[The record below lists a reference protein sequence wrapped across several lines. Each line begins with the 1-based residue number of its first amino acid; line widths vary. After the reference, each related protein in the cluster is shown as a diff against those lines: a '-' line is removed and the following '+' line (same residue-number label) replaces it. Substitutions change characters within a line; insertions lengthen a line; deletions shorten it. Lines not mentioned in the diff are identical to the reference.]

1 LKILQV
7 IPYFPPAYAFGGPV
21 QGAYQISRQ
30 LAKMGHEVVVY
41 TSDAKDFTSRLT
53 SINTFEELDGF
64 KVYYLRNISMFFV
77 KYFKLFITPA
87 LYQVTKREIRTFD
100 IIHLHEYR
108 TFQNIVTYRFAK
120 KYGVPYVLQAH
131 GSLPRVGSWRKMK
144 WIYDTLYGYNLLR
157 SAARVIAV
165 TSFEAEQYRNFGI
178 PVDKIAII
186 PNGIDLAEYANLPP
200 KGCFRRKYNIPEEK
214 RIILYLGRLHRVKGV
229 DILLKAYAY
238 LRNKVKKGNDT
249 VLVIV
254 GPDDGFLTEAKS
266 LVSALGISNA
276 VLFTGPLYGRS
287 KLEALVD
294 AEFLVIPSRY
304 ETFPYVLLEAYACG
318 KPVIAS
324 NVGGL
329 SSLVVEGVTGT
340 LFETGNFKQL
350 ADKMFQLLNDE
361 YLIKEMGTKAKK
373 LVKEKYSMEKISLQI
388 EKLYSECQR

>member
-1 LKILQV
+1 MKILQV

-21 QGAYQISRQ
+21 QVAYQISRQ
-30 LAKMGHEVVVY
+30 LAKKGHEVIVY
-41 TSDAKDFTSRLT
+41 TSDAKDFATRLT
-53 SINTFEELDGF
+53 SINPCKELDGF
-64 KVYYLRNISMFFV
+64 KVYYLRNISMLSV
-77 KYFKLFITPA
+77 KYFKFFITPD
-87 LYQVTKREIRTFD
+87 LYQVAKREIKTFD

-108 TFQNIVTYRFAK
+108 TFQNIVIYRFAK

-131 GSLPRVGSWRKMK
+131 GSLPRIGSWRKLK
-144 WIYDTLYGYNLLR
+144 WVYDTLYGYKLLR
-157 SAARVIAV
+157 SAAKVIAV

-186 PNGIDLAEYANLPP
+186 PNGINLAEYANLPP
-200 KGCFRRKYNIPEEK
+200 QGCFKRKYNIPEEK
-214 RIILYLGRLHRVKGV
+214 RVILYLGRLHRVKGV

-238 LRNKVKKGNDT
+238 LRNKVKKANDT

-254 GPDDGFLTEAKS
+254 GPDDGFFTEAKY
-266 LVSALGISNA
+266 LASALGISNA
-276 VLFTGPLYGRS
+276 VLFTGSLYGRS

-318 KPVIAS
+318 KPVIAA

-329 SSLVVEGVTGT
+329 SSLVIEGVTGT

-361 YLIKEMGTKAKK
+361 YLIKEMGAKAIR
-373 LVKEKYSMEKISLQI
+373 LVKEKYSIEKIALQT
-388 EKLYSECQR
+388 EKLYSELF

>member
-1 LKILQV
+1 
-7 IPYFPPAYAFGGPV
+7 
-21 QGAYQISRQ
+21 
-30 LAKMGHEVVVY
+30 
-41 TSDAKDFTSRLT
+41 
-53 SINTFEELDGF
+53 F
-64 KVYYLRNISMFFV
+64 KF
-77 KYFKLFITPA
+77 FITPD
-87 LYQVTKREIRTFD
+87 LYQVAKREIKTFD

-108 TFQNIVTYRFAK
+108 TFQNIVIYRFAK

-131 GSLPRVGSWRKMK
+131 GSLPRIGSWRKLK
-144 WIYDTLYGYNLLR
+144 WVYDTLYGYKLLR
-157 SAARVIAV
+157 SAAKVIAV

-200 KGCFRRKYNIPEEK
+200 QGCFRRKYNIPEEK
-214 RIILYLGRLHRVKGV
+214 RVILYLGRLHRVKGV

-238 LRNKVKKGNDT
+238 LRNKVKKANDT

-254 GPDDGFLTEAKS
+254 GPDDGFFTEAKY
-266 LVSALGISNA
+266 LASALGISNA
-276 VLFTGPLYGRS
+276 VLFTGSLYGRS

-318 KPVIAS
+318 KPVIAA

-329 SSLVVEGVTGT
+329 SSLVIEGVTGT

-361 YLIKEMGTKAKK
+361 YLIKEMGAKAIR
-373 LVKEKYSMEKISLQI
+373 LVKEKYSIEKIALQT
-388 EKLYSECQR
+388 EKLYSELF

>member
-1 LKILQV
+1 
-7 IPYFPPAYAFGGPV
+7 
-21 QGAYQISRQ
+21 
-30 LAKMGHEVVVY
+30 
-41 TSDAKDFTSRLT
+41 
-53 SINTFEELDGF
+53 
-64 KVYYLRNISMFFV
+64 
-77 KYFKLFITPA
+77 
-87 LYQVTKREIRTFD
+87 
-100 IIHLHEYR
+100 
-108 TFQNIVTYRFAK
+108 
-120 KYGVPYVLQAH
+120 
-131 GSLPRVGSWRKMK
+131 
-144 WIYDTLYGYNLLR
+144 
-157 SAARVIAV
+157 
-165 TSFEAEQYRNFGI
+165 
-178 PVDKIAII
+178 
-186 PNGIDLAEYANLPP
+186 
-200 KGCFRRKYNIPEEK
+200 
-214 RIILYLGRLHRVKGV
+214 
-229 DILLKAYAY
+229 
-238 LRNKVKKGNDT
+238 VKKGNDT

-304 ETFPYVLLEAYACG
+304 ETFPYVLLEAYVCG